1 MCIRDRPEIAARSP
15 KDPAAG
21 RYPIKNVSWD
31 EVQEFIGHLNE
42 QKGGGWRLPTEA
54 EWEYAC
60 RAGTTEDSTVD
71 FDQREWYVENSDNM
85 SHPVGEKRPNA
96 WGLHD
101 MQGNVAEWC
110 QDFYSAWGKERVIR
124 GGVYAGDPC
133 PSSGRRSYVQHRP
146 EPYTGFRL
154 VKVL

>member
-1 MCIRDRPEIAARSP
+1 MGKFEVTLEQWERLMGSRSSLPPEIAARSP

-21 RYPIKNVSWD
+21 RHPIKNVSWD
-31 EVQEFIGHLNE
+31 EVQKFIGHLNE

-71 FDQREWYVENSDNM
+71 FDQREWYVENSENM

-101 MQGNVAEWC
+101 MQGNVAEL
-110 QDFYSAWGKERVIR
+110 SLIHISE
-124 GGVYAGDPC
+124 PT
-133 PSSGRRSYVQHRP
+133 RP
-146 EPYTGFRL
+146 Y
-154 VKVL
+154 